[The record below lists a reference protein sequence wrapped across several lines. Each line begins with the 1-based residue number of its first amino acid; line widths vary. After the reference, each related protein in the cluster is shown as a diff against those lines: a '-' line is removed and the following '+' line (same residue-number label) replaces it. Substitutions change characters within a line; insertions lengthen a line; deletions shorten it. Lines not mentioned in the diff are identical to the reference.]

1 MAEATT
7 TDRVQSDKQAVAW
20 LGQASAAIRTELGKV
35 IVGQE
40 QVIDELLVVI
50 FARRLAAALDLAW
63 LEPVGSLAWPWYV
76 PLGTTLAFGTGVALS
91 FLPSREGG

>member
-1 MAEATT
+1 
-7 TDRVQSDKQAVAW
+7 VVGAVAV
-20 LGQASAAIRTELGKV
+20 TV
-35 IVGQE
+35 CVM
-40 QVIDELLVVI
+40 LVVI

-91 FLPSREGG
+91 FLPSRESR